1 MTLSISERKEI
12 LQTLREKTVESA
24 GLLQE
29 DSWVC
34 SRLTLSSN
42 QYCAEC
48 EEYIDFAILEIEIIL
63 TFSERNARENLTIF

>member
-1 MTLSISERKEI
+1 M
-12 LQTLREKTVESA
+12 ESA

-29 DSWVC
+29 DSRVC